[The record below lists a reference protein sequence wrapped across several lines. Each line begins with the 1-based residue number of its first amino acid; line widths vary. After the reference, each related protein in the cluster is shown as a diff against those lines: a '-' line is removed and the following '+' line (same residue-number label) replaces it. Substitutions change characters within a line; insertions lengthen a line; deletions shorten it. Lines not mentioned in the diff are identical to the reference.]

1 MSTFFSKRLVTIFS
15 ILIVTALALASCAP
29 AQPAQP
35 PSGPPTGTGSSS
47 GGSAPSS
54 SNPTS
59 VPATSVPSSSEVKN
73 PDTLIE
79 ATIGGPESLDPAWAY
94 DTASGEVIF
103 NVYET
108 LLFPKKDTTTDFV
121 PMLATSW
128 DVSPDGLT
136 YTFHIRQGI
145 KFQDGQDLTP
155 QDVAYS
161 LWRVLTIDRA
171 GGPSWILLQ
180 PFFGLDVQSFEND
193 VVKKQFNGDWAKA
206 AQAVED
212 AITFDNSAGT
222 VTMKLKQPYGPFL
235 QILTGSWASVVSM
248 PWAIKQGAWD
258 GKPEDVQ
265 KFNNPSA
272 EADPLFKVMNGTGPY
287 KLENWVPEQETDLA
301 RNDNYWVTSPFWD
314 GGPTGPAKMQHVDLE
329 LTAADQLSGIGRK
342 IVRRFRHR
350 AAQTREQR
358 RVAVPSIDL
367 QREGGQGRR
376 GPRTI
381 LERLKLIDAVELLLR
396 YRRWRDADG
405 RTGDL
410 V

>member
-79 ATIGGPESLDPAWAY
+79 TTIGGPESLDPAWAY

-136 YTFHIRQGI
+136 YTFHIRQGV
-145 KFQDGQDLTP
+145 KFHDGQDLTP

-161 LWRVLTIDRA
+161 LWRAITIDRA

-180 PFFGLDVQSFEND
+180 PFFGLDVQSFEHD
-193 VVKKQFNGDWAKA
+193 VVKKQFNGDWTKA

-212 AITFDNSAGT
+212 AITFDNKDGT
-222 VTMKLKQPYGPFL
+222 VTMNLKQPYG
-235 QILTGSWASVVSM
+235 
-248 PWAIKQGAWD
+248 
-258 GKPEDVQ
+258 
-265 KFNNPSA
+265 
-272 EADPLFKVMNGTGPY
+272 LFCK
-287 KLENWVPEQETDLA
+287 
-301 RNDNYWVTSPFWD
+301 S
-314 GGPTGPAKMQHVDLE
+314 
-329 LTAADQLSGIGRK
+329 
-342 IVRRFRHR
+342 
-350 AAQTREQR
+350 
-358 RVAVPSIDL
+358 
-367 QREGGQGRR
+367 
-376 GPRTI
+376 
-381 LERLKLIDAVELLLR
+381 
-396 YRRWRDADG
+396 
-405 RTGDL
+405 
-410 V
+410 